1 MRKTYLVYETDALHS
16 YSSRDM
22 IGVCTTVRNCMEVI
36 RKHIK
41 ENYSKKLSDDD
52 KWNLENIKQ
61 TQGRETNYSIE
72 EVEKNVLL

>member
-1 MRKTYLVYETDALHS
+1 MRKTYLVYETDAWHS
-16 YSSRDM
+16 YSSRDI
-22 IGVCTTVRNCMEVI
+22 IGVCTTFRYCMKVI

-41 ENYSKKLSDDD
+41 ENYRKKLSDDD

-61 TQGRETNYSIE
+61 TQGRETNYFIE